1 MGAAPRRIGLA
12 SAVIAALVGI
22 ATASGCKAKA
32 NQAQCDELV
41 ERYAELVVRE
51 KGVDASAGP
60 AQIDLAR
67 QRERDEARGDDVF
80 KNCRSEVSR
89 AEYECGMRAST
100 AEQLVK
106 CLE

>member
-1 MGAAPRRIGLA
+1 M
-12 SAVIAALVGI
+12 SALRKIVGIVIAGLLAG
-22 ATASGCKAKA
+22 GCKAKA
-32 NQAQCDELV
+32 SQAQCEELV

-51 KGVDASAGP
+51 KGVDASADQ
-60 AQIDLAR
+60 AQLDLAR

-89 AEYECGMRAST
+89 AEYQCGMGAST